1 MTDILLSIYA
11 ELFQNGIMEGILF
24 FLSSILIVLGS
35 AILMAWAVP
44 EKEEIINIK
53 KSKGA

>member
-1 MTDILLSIYA
+1 MNDILLSIYA

-24 FLSSILIVLGS
+24 ILCSILIILGS
-35 AILMAWAVP
+35 ATLMAWAVP

-53 KSKGA
+53 NTKGA